1 MCTRNFPGLY
11 GKTGMDMMSGDYQS
25 RVLPNSDTMW
35 DNYLE
40 LWEVPE
46 EEREEWK
53 KSSKVTFT
61 LMEDGSG
68 MSISFD
74 GLTEPMEYKFGE
86 EQTFD
91 LEVFGGQK
99 IKFK

>member
-1 MCTRNFPGLY
+1 
-11 GKTGMDMMSGDYQS
+11 
-25 RVLPNSDTMW
+25 
-35 DNYLE
+35 
-40 LWEVPE
+40 
-46 EEREEWK
+46 
-53 KSSKVTFT
+53 
-61 LMEDGSG
+61 MEDGSG